1 MNPKL
6 KSNHFEGEVSLESFL
21 GPETAAVAAVVTAV
35 AAAPSFTP
43 PAAFIAPA
51 TFANIATPPTSAA
64 LKATVGFTA
73 ISYGNCKKKK
83 TFMRQNNNKKSYLV
97 HANNKQMLEVLIP
110 SITAK
115 KHHAKLT
122 ILTTYQNK

>member
-83 TFMRQNNNKKSYLV
+83 HLCDKIIIKKVILSMQITNKCWKY
-97 HANNKQMLEVLIP
+97 
-110 SITAK
+110 
-115 KHHAKLT
+115 
-122 ILTTYQNK
+122 

>member
-21 GPETAAVAAVVTAV
+21 GPETAAVAAAVTAV

-73 ISYGNCKKKK
+73 ISYGNCKKK

-115 KHHAKLT
+115 KTPCQIDNINNLSK
-122 ILTTYQNK
+122 